1 MKKWCLEHLPCKCHE
16 GELYAVLTTKMLMI
30 AYGHTMEPFV
40 LTYQANVVLEQSAD
54 LVKALKEVE
63 IMVPLPINNKQFMW
77 SVFYWPHKLH
87 TS

>member
-1 MKKWCLEHLPCKCHE
+1 
-16 GELYAVLTTKMLMI
+16 
-30 AYGHTMEPFV
+30 MEPFV